1 MYFLQNISYLSGN
14 PVFLCCFRTGTV
26 RKLRIEEYGEAER
39 AGGTPLVDGWSRIS
53 FWRWSM
59 TWWTFYTNIKMYV
72 YDFASRW
79 TPATKDDTQ
88 KRVLKQIDCIQFP
101 KNSCSSIYIVFFQGR
116 VGPFWHCGQIQIN
129 VLFLGFVITT
139 LHEPFEGDPD
149 EAPKWLQA
157 QWLEKGSEK
166 AGNWSWSLL
175 MEVLVL
181 EKVFLFFCFF

>member
-101 KNSCSSIYIVFFQGR
+101 KNSCSSICIVFFSGAGGSFLALWTNTDQC
-116 VGPFWHCGQIQIN
+116 F
-129 VLFLGFVITT
+129 VLCS
-139 LHEPFEGDPD
+139 
-149 EAPKWLQA
+149 WL
-157 QWLEKGSEK
+157 LP
-166 AGNWSWSLL
+166 SLKL
-175 MEVLVL
+175 TYNHLTRY
-181 EKVFLFFCFF
+181 FPGW